1 MYFFPKNM
9 SRKGQFIYST
19 PSISDNVLKMD
30 FLANKTHQ
38 ANVSYVSLPQRTQR
52 ITKSLAVFEW
62 IKTSHRL

>member
-1 MYFFPKNM
+1 M

-38 ANVSYVSLPQRTQR
+38 ANVSYVSLPQR

-62 IKTSHRL
+62 IETSHRL